1 MTVPALR
8 PTPPAES
15 TAGCVADCIADADG
29 RITFDLLRDRREG
42 GASGAVLLLRLRGT
56 KGRSDRAVED
66 VRLPLSPDGDG
77 RLRAVLPGT
86 AELAEGR
93 WDAWVQQPGTDGET
107 AVAPGIRD
115 LRALVDRTPDPGGAV
130 GGVVVRIPYP
140 TADGRLAVR
149 CWVRAPHAE
158 AGPITFGPAAMTVD
172 GTLYGA
178 ELGDDACV
186 EARPAGRPER
196 SCRAPVTGRDGS
208 FSFSLPYDP
217 PTAGPVTAPQ
227 LWELWLLPG
236 GPSGSGTGRIR
247 ISRILDDIWD
257 RKKIFVY
264 PPRATTGDILAAPCY
279 SADNDLCLRL
289 EPARQHD

>member
-1 MTVPALR
+1 MTVPVLR
-8 PTPPAES
+8 STPPTES
-15 TAGCVADCIADADG
+15 TAGCVADCTTDADG
-29 RITFDLLRDRREG
+29 RITFDLLRDPRGG

-56 KGRSDRAVED
+56 KEKSGRATDD
-66 VRLPLSPDGDG
+66 VRLPLSPHGDG

-93 WDAWVQQPGTDGET
+93 WDAWVEQLGTDGET
-107 AVAPGIRD
+107 AVEPGIRD
-115 LRALVDRTPDPGGAV
+115 LRALVDRTPDPGG
-130 GGVVVRIPYP
+130 GIVVRIPYP

-172 GTLYGA
+172 GKLYGA

-186 EARPAGRPER
+186 EARLAGHPDR
-196 SCRAPVTGRDGS
+196 SCRAPVTGKDGS
-208 FSFSLPYDP
+208 FSFTLPYDRP
-217 PTAGPVTAPQ
+217 AAGPVTAPQ
-227 LWELWLLPG
+227 LWGLWLLPG
-236 GPSGSGTGRIR
+236 GTSGSGTGGIR
-247 ISRILDDIWD
+247 ISRVLDDIWD

-264 PPRATTGDILAAPCY
+264 PTRAIAGDVLAAPCY

-289 EPARQHD
+289 EPDRQHG